1 MSRFATFTSNTL
13 SSDSLNGLVF
23 PLSEICFP
31 FTTAAEGRLHV
42 PVDVIFEVRQERDA
56 DPDPPDLVA
65 GFLRPVVEVDASV
78 ENLYVVKG
86 IL

>member
-31 FTTAAEGRLHV
+31 FTTAEKEGCTYR
-42 PVDVIFEVRQERDA
+42 
-56 DPDPPDLVA
+56 
-65 GFLRPVVEVDASV
+65 ST
-78 ENLYVVKG
+78 
-86 IL
+86 